1 MRKPLLTDYELVQLY
16 LSGNEYAFEQLMIRH
31 KDKIYSAIYLLVKD
45 EYLAEDFFQ
54 ETFIKA
60 IHQLRAGKY
69 KDENKFRPWIM
80 RIAHNLC
87 MDYFRKLKRN
97 PGIVTNDGDDIF
109 DHLRFEETSADEH
122 LEVLQSENKLREL
135 IDQLPEQQKEVVMLR
150 HFFDFSF
157 KEIAEFTGV
166 SINTALG
173 RMRYAVLG
181 IRKLIQEKELEM
193 VRLAK

>member
-69 KDENKFRPWIM
+69 KD
-80 RIAHNLC
+80 
-87 MDYFRKLKRN
+87 
-97 PGIVTNDGDDIF
+97 
-109 DHLRFEETSADEH
+109 
-122 LEVLQSENKLREL
+122 
-135 IDQLPEQQKEVVMLR
+135 
-150 HFFDFSF
+150 
-157 KEIAEFTGV
+157 
-166 SINTALG
+166 
-173 RMRYAVLG
+173 
-181 IRKLIQEKELEM
+181 
-193 VRLAK
+193 